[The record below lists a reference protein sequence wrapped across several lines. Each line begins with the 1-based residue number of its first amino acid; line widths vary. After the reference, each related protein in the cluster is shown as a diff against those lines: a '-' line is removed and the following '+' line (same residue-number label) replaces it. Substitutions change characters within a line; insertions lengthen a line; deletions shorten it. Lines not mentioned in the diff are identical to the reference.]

1 MIAQGSRAIGE
12 CFKQPSDSLTSSDL
26 PGNYTHGNELYTVY
40 KDLFRAVGY
49 NQSLRSLGR
58 RIIQT
63 SHLKEASYIGI
74 HLRGENDWPD
84 EWGSL
89 EEQTLSYTTE
99 IQRFTQQDG
108 NVRTIYVSC
117 GNKTSIEHFR
127 QTVEPLGY
135 SVLDKWTVF
144 ETDWPE
150 GLTIVE
156 SLPFDQKAVVEYE
169 ALVMGKYFLG
179 ISLSSMS
186 NMIAT
191 QRTIDEPGDF
201 FEKYMTSTDT
211 ESANDGRR
219 LEVLGNTHTRLISIT
234 GIVW

>member
-1 MIAQGSRAIGE
+1 MITHNPRASGE
-12 CFKQPSDSLTSSDL
+12 CFHQTPNSLTASDL
-26 PGNYTHGNELYTVY
+26 LGNYTYGNELYTVF

-63 SHLKEASYIGI
+63 PKLKDASYIGI
-74 HLRGENDWPD
+74 HLRGENDWPG

-89 EEQTLSYTTE
+89 EEQTLSYATE
-99 IQRFTQQDG
+99 IQGFSQQDG

-117 GNKTSIEHFR
+117 GNRTSIEYFR
-127 QTVEPLGY
+127 QAVEPLGY
-135 SVLDKWTVF
+135 SVIDKWTVF

-156 SLPFDQKAVVEYE
+156 SLPFDQKAIVEYE

-186 NMIAT
+186 NVIAT
-191 QRTIDEPGDF
+191 QRTLDEPGDF
-201 FEKYMTSTDT
+201 FESYMASTDT
-211 ESANDGRR
+211 VSANTGRR